1 MGEGSIPISVL
12 LFPFCDFAKILLP
25 SSPVCFRMEFILSA
39 ELAGQ
44 VHREGRNQSKKETK
58 EERELHGQEGW
69 AAGTQGAGCA
79 VSLAS
84 PRMHQEVREEG
95 VLTRSEQVRVREQ
108 CSLTNKEAAV
118 RETS

>member
-1 MGEGSIPISVL
+1 MGECSIPISVL

-39 ELAGQ
+39 ELANQ
-44 VHREGRNQSKKETK
+44 VHREGRNHRKRKQEQ
-58 EERELHGQEGW
+58 RELHCQEDW
-69 AAGTQGAGCA
+69 AAGTQGAGCE

-95 VLTRSEQVRVREQ
+95 RNLPFPQSRAEQGQGTMVDKVL
-108 CSLTNKEAAV
+108 LN
-118 RETS
+118 